1 MKSWRFTGTNEPLQL
16 AELPEPTAGPG
27 QVVVDVKAAG
37 ICHTDV
43 GILTDPGWM
52 TMLAQVPVTLGH
64 EDAGVISQVG
74 EGVDDFRVG
83 DRVAICPTTPAGCPG
98 SSFDGGFGPKIVV
111 GTQALV
117 RIPDEVDFVNGAA
130 ATDAGMTSYAA
141 VVRRGGVKAGDR
153 VGIIGLG
160 GLGQIGARVAH
171 LLGAEVHVAEI
182 KEDIWPLAKE
192 LGAVDARRSITDYPR
207 GFFDVIV
214 DFAGFGDTTADAVD
228 VIRLG
233 GVVVLVGMGRLE
245 TNHRC
250 QVAHR
255 QPVRSARIQRR
266 HARRHPRRLRADAH
280 RQAHAGHHDR
290 LVRRGAGG
298 DRTAGA
304 RRRGRP
310 SGHQLRVRDGVSWD
324 SVLRLCCPDH
334 SPRGMVRRFTPSL
347 AGA

>member
-74 EGVDDFRVG
+74 EGVDDFQVG

-171 LLGAEVHVAEI
+171 LLGAEV
-182 KEDIWPLAKE
+182 
-192 LGAVDARRSITDYPR
+192 
-207 GFFDVIV
+207 
-214 DFAGFGDTTADAVD
+214 
-228 VIRLG
+228 
-233 GVVVLVGMGRLE
+233 
-245 TNHRC
+245 
-250 QVAHR
+250 
-255 QPVRSARIQRR
+255 
-266 HARRHPRRLRADAH
+266 
-280 RQAHAGHHDR
+280 
-290 LVRRGAGG
+290 
-298 DRTAGA
+298 
-304 RRRGRP
+304 
-310 SGHQLRVRDGVSWD
+310 
-324 SVLRLCCPDH
+324 
-334 SPRGMVRRFTPSL
+334 
-347 AGA
+347 